1 LGKNVISK
9 HNPQTWHKWE
19 NMTHTEHNVWLR
31 LSSLYPKKQEKTK
44 FGKTESEWRR
54 SFKPKGQSHGKGS
67 RGAVPMMVD
76 PLGWINRTLTEEE
89 KTTMLKEGRCFRCG
103 NKGHMSKVCP
113 TRPSPSSTS
122 NTPKNKPQHA
132 RTAKVE
138 EVEEEDDKEP
148 ETKLGVDHIIN
159 SIHAMTMEEREDFL
173 TKAFA
178 QKDF

>member
-1 LGKNVISK
+1 MV
-9 HNPQTWHKWE
+9 
-19 NMTHTEHNVWLR
+19 
-31 LSSLYPKKQEKTK
+31 
-44 FGKTESEWRR
+44 
-54 SFKPKGQSHGKGS
+54 
-67 RGAVPMMVD
+67 VD
-76 PLGWINRTLTEEE
+76 PPGWINCTLTEEE

-103 NKGHMSKVCP
+103 NKGHMSKACP

-122 NTPKNKPQHA
+122 CTSKSKPQHA
-132 RTAKVE
+132 RTTKVE
-138 EVEEEDDKEP
+138 EVEEEDDEEP